1 MQQFIFIPIH
11 KLVGLLLPSFF
22 LTLQVAASPGDTLLR
37 KVAPA
42 KTDFFNAGFIDL
54 VSSGQVSAAARLIRL
69 MVGEPGKWAIPLTV
83 YGGVSNAAF
92 PQQNTLPYNR
102 SNEHLVA
109 QFITPLSGLLNFSV
123 EGLQRF
129 PLTKGY
135 TQWGFLY
142 QLGERILT
150 GTRVTSFANPFGG
163 RPHNF
168 LNSYAV
174 GGLYFQTGAWE
185 RDRNGQLGI
194 CWLSARMHVCYTDPK
209 QLAVFLEGEKTNG
222 VYMGYSL
229 GFGIE
234 ISYLVHIKAI
244 YYRYTKAPESAYG
257 LPLYQFSFN
266 YALQGKN

>member
-1 MQQFIFIPIH
+1 MKQSISIQTHPPFWILLP
-11 KLVGLLLPSFF
+11 LLL
-22 LTLQVAASPGDTLLR
+22 LALQGMAAPGDSLLR
-37 KVAPA
+37 KTKPA

-69 MVGEPGKWAIPLTV
+69 MIGEPGKWAIPLTV

-92 PQQNTLPYNR
+92 PQQNAMSYNR
-102 SNEHLVA
+102 NNEHLIA

-123 EGLQRF
+123 EGLHRF
-129 PLTKGY
+129 PGTKEY
-135 TQWGFLY
+135 TQWGLLY
-142 QLGERILT
+142 QVGERILT
-150 GTRVTSFANPFGG
+150 GTQPAMFSNPYSA

-174 GGLYFQTGAWE
+174 GGFYFQTGAWE

-194 CWLSARMHVCYTDPK
+194 CWMSARIHLCYTDPK
-209 QLAVFLEGEKTNG
+209 QLAVFLNGENTSG
-222 VYMGYSL
+222 VYAGYSL

-244 YYRYTKAPESAYG
+244 YYRYTKAPEPAYG
-257 LPLYQFSFN
+257 WPLYQFSFN
-266 YALQGKN
+266 YALPGKN